1 MWDEGVK
8 GNWSRAAEGVMFEIK
23 ERREQHPRTSFTAVE
38 SAVDGFG
45 PSDRSQAATSLPQVR
60 GTQCAHPPTTINHTD
75 SPAGNYSAGL
85 VDVRIVDAA
94 YIQVIVGAVE
104 KPPPSH

>member
-38 SAVDGFG
+38 SAVDGLWAERSV
-45 PSDRSQAATSLPQVR
+45 PSRYKPSPSQRHAVR
-60 GTQCAHPPTTINHTD
+60 ASSYHD
-75 SPAGNYSAGL
+75 
-85 VDVRIVDAA
+85 
-94 YIQVIVGAVE
+94 
-104 KPPPSH
+104 